1 MHNFFKTN
9 LTLGKKSKKYYE
21 ESDNNS
27 KVEETV
33 QIPIEILDKT
43 PQKSTACKASQ
54 TGINKKLRSKQ
65 CASKSFSTISTQT
78 EKETTIGTH
87 LHNLLQD
94 MWECFAETLQKNNQ
108 TQKFVKLITAL
119 SNGFLKSS
127 NVVCTYLILCLA
139 LVP

>member
-1 MHNFFKTN
+1 MSRN
-9 LTLGKKSKKYYE
+9 LTLGKKSKYYE

-54 TGINKKLRSKQ
+54 TGINKKLRSTQ

-94 MWECFAETLQKNNQ
+94 MWEMFRRNASKEQP

-127 NVVCTYLILCLA
+127 NVVWTCALI
-139 LVP
+139 